1 MTTFSKSLVFT
12 TTMLVSTTVLY
23 LAFSRKVITPTIQIH
38 GNHIPINSNTRIL
51 RSCLYTE
58 EMKRERKMNPK
69 KNKKKVRFEEDV
81 KETREKSEVMMKEKQ
96 RNQNRVNSNCGNET
110 QKNRGMPA
118 NRINLYNGIL
128 RERVYRMESCH

>member
-1 MTTFSKSLVFT
+1 
-12 TTMLVSTTVLY
+12 
-23 LAFSRKVITPTIQIH
+23 
-38 GNHIPINSNTRIL
+38 
-51 RSCLYTE
+51 

-69 KNKKKVRFEEDV
+69 KNKKKVRFEEGV

-96 RNQNRVNSNCGNET
+96 RNQNRVNSNCKNET

-118 NRINLYNGIL
+118 NRISLYNGIL